1 MQKDYQKPIFITLV
15 VIAVSLVLLVGIT
28 GYREYAQYNKKSA
41 VEKYISKVVE
51 RYNKRRG
58 TVPDL
63 KAPSK
68 PKRSYTKKVER
79 DTTRKLEHHNKTTNF
94 DSTGESWS
102 ISHLEPHLDNLKQVL
117 QRLFIVNMTVQIL
130 NHLDE

>member
-68 PKRSYTKKVER
+68 PKRSYTQSEKEAI
-79 DTTRKLEHHNKTTNF
+79 RKR
-94 DSTGESWS
+94 
-102 ISHLEPHLDNLKQVL
+102 LKE
-117 QRLFIVNMTVQIL
+117 IL
-130 NHLDE
+130 REN

>member
-15 VIAVSLVLLVGIT
+15 VIAVSLVFIAGMI
-28 GYREYAQYNKKSA
+28 GYREYAQYNKKST
-41 VEKYISKVVE
+41 VEKFISKAVE

-68 PKRSYTKKVER
+68 PKQSFTQTEREAIKKR
-79 DTTRKLEHHNKTTNF
+79 AKDA
-94 DSTGESWS
+94 
-102 ISHLEPHLDNLKQVL
+102 LKKYKE
-117 QRLFIVNMTVQIL
+117 L
-130 NHLDE
+130 NQ